1 MTVEVS
7 EAIEIIYIE
16 DNSDIADVTATFL
29 ERNDDRFTVETF
41 PRAGVALDW
50 LEQSLPDCILSDYD
64 MPGMDGVE
72 FLKQVREEY
81 SKLPFFLYTGKGN
94 ESVASSAISA
104 GVTDY
109 LQKETGLQQYELLA
123 NRISNAV
130 TKYRAEQTAAN
141 RLHELQQTNKNSA
154 GSSHSD

>member
-7 EAIEIIYIE
+7 EGIEIIYIE

-81 SKLPFFLYTGKGN
+81 SKLPFFYTP
-94 ESVASSAISA
+94 A
-104 GVTDY
+104 
-109 LQKETGLQQYELLA
+109 KETSLSPVALSLRVSLIIYRKKLDSNSTNCLPIGSVMLSQSTERSKQPPTGYTSY
-123 NRISNAV
+123 NR
-130 TKYRAEQTAAN
+130 Q
-141 RLHELQQTNKNSA
+141 
-154 GSSHSD
+154 